1 MYYAGFAMLNDVL
14 YIENIY
20 IDDGVSTCINQ
31 CEDFEEVPKW
41 WSSDYAMGDP
51 SALIESA

>member
-1 MYYAGFAMLNDVL
+1 MNMYYAGFAMLNDVL

-31 CEDFEEVPKW
+31 CEDFEEVPK
-41 WSSDYAMGDP
+41 
-51 SALIESA
+51 